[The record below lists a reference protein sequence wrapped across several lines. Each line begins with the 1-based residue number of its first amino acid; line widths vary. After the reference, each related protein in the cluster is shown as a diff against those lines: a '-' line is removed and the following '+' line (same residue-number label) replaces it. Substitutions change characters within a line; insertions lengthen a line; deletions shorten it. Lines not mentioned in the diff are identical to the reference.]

1 MKVLPTSVVG
11 SLPRPAW
18 VRDLISNR
26 TPLSD
31 ERAAAAMDA
40 AVRYAV
46 ALQEQA
52 GLDVISD
59 GEWRRKSYIGVIA
72 DLAEGFELSNHP
84 QDGRPMTTVVGRL
97 QARNSGFIAREI
109 EFLRSITS
117 QAVKA
122 TLPAP
127 ALLGERL
134 WDPASSSS
142 AYPNREDFVRDCI
155 PILREEVLRIR
166 DAGADV
172 VQVDDPHLCLFVDAQ
187 IRESHPDPEAA
198 ADFGVETVNA
208 LLEGVKGVKLAVR
221 IRDAGADVVQ
231 VDDPHLCL
239 FVDAQIRE
247 SHPDPEAAADFG
259 VETVNAL
266 LEGVKG
272 VKLAVHL
279 CRRAGARARGESSL
293 EGGYDPILAQL
304 NRLKVD
310 HLTLEFSGG
319 AAGGMGV
326 LGKLRQEL
334 EIGLGCVDVTPGKI
348 DSVETI
354 MARVERALEYLPPER
369 ITLNPDCGFAPGSGA
384 EVSLD
389 EAYAKLCNQTEAA
402 RLLRAKL
409 GATG

>member
-72 DLAEGFELSNHP
+72 DLAEGFELSHHP

-97 QARNSGFIAREI
+97 QARSPGFIAREI

-117 QAVKA
+117 QSVKA

-142 AYPNREDFVRDCI
+142 AYPSREDFVRDCI

-187 IRESHPDPEAA
+187 IRESYPDPEAA
-198 ADFGVETVNA
+198 ADF
-208 LLEGVKGVKLAVR
+208 
-221 IRDAGADVVQ
+221 
-231 VDDPHLCL
+231 
-239 FVDAQIRE
+239 
-247 SHPDPEAAADFG
+247 S

-293 EGGYDPILAQL
+293 EGGYDPILAHL

-319 AAGGMGV
+319 AAGGMEV
-326 LGKLRQEL
+326 LGKLRKEL

-348 DSVETI
+348 DSVGTI

-384 EVSLD
+384 EASLD

-409 GATG
+409 GATPAEASL